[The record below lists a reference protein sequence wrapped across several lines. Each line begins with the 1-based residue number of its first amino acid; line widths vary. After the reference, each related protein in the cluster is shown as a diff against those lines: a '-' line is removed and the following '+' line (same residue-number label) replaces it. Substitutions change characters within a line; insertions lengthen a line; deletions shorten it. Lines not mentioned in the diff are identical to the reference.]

1 MSIDNWLKSAK
12 TLLNQIR
19 SANKN
24 AEKFNQ
30 IISGLML
37 QISNDMSKQWLNTHN
52 TTINQIEN
60 DLRHNGN
67 LITEKKNVNREL
79 EIMGTA
85 IADTKRKL
93 GTCEYLN
100 EFNLTKLEGLSP
112 HKDFVTDRV
121 RLEYGHRNLFAK
133 FTYLSH
139 YFFLFLKR
147 N

>member
-12 TLLNQIR
+12 PLLNQIR
-19 SANKN
+19 YANKN

-37 QISNDMSKQWLNTHN
+37 QISNDVSKQWLSTHN
-52 TTINQIEN
+52 TAINQIEN
-60 DLRHNGN
+60 DMKHNGN

-79 EIMGTA
+79 ELLGQA

-93 GTCEYLN
+93 GTCQYLN

-112 HKDFVTDRV
+112 HQDFTTDRA
-121 RLEYGHRNLFAK
+121 RLEYALKKNFTNLCIQ
-133 FTYLSH
+133 LNILNNSS
-139 YFFLFLKR
+139 FF
-147 N
+147 